1 MKHRGHGWKR
11 RKDFAK
17 GDLVQW
23 NRWYLSDDHIKVDGR
38 VVFRQHMHSHL
49 GIVLRVYRSTSK
61 ARCWTADI
69 KFLDPKLNSDYWGC
83 EGHPIP
89 LGCLV
94 RLS

>member
-17 GDLVQW
+17 GDLIQW
-23 NRWYLSDDHIKVDGR
+23 NRWHPGNIPYPLDGR
-38 VVFRQHMHSHL
+38 LAYKPQLRSHL
-49 GIVLRVYRSTSK
+49 GIVLEVYQSDSP
-61 ARCWTADI
+61 ARCWTANV
-69 KFLDPKLNSDYWGC
+69 KFMDPALNSDYWGL

-94 RLS
+94 KLS